1 MKDLTVTHRPSKRI
15 KRAALIIEYG
25 DGTAEIANAHN
36 VQTLDVLV
44 TYNNFAMPNFAF
56 TGTLEDFDAT
66 SDRPRLASLTL
77 DKIESCLNE

>member
-1 MKDLTVTHRPSKRI
+1 MKDLAVTHGPPKRI

-25 DGTAEIANAHN
+25 DGTAEIAKADN
-36 VQTLDVLV
+36 VQALDALV
-44 TYNNFAMPNFAF
+44 RHNNFAMTNFEF